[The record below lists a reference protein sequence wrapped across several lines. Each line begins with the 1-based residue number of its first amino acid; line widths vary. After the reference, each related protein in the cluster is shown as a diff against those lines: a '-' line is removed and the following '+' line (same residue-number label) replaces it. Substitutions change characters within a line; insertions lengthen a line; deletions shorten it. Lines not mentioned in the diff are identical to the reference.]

1 MHTATSVKLR
11 PASRYGIVRHRLFLL
26 SLLLAGMIHLS
37 TIGIAPYLHLDE
49 FMIIDLGRI
58 VMNPGTDWSIAWL
71 PGSDQPVFFWFYLGS
86 VAQELVFRLA
96 GEYGPR
102 IFALAGALVAARVML
117 SYLLLRRTRR
127 IQAAVLSLVFL
138 LDPLFV
144 QSYSMGRLDSWTL
157 ACGLFT
163 CVLLRQAKLRP
174 QSLRRP
180 SFGRIALA
188 GSFMSIGWLIWPSS
202 VFLLPLILTDLRGA
216 ASSFRTRQLQISAIG
231 YFALGCILTALILMI
246 PITPVIINE
255 LQSPLDGIAT
265 NTRSGSPGSP
275 LTAEY
280 HLAQLREFVRILK
293 FTPFVV
299 LLAALACLVIRKT
312 GLVYGMLAAAGIML
326 VTVVYIHRVQYLLPY
341 LIALIASL
349 YTPPR
354 QAAYLAR
361 RRRPRLKLAGLAAL
375 LLWCTGLSVIT
386 RTILAL
392 EHRQERNRD
401 LVSRAAASMIGPG
414 HHGVLMPGEFYY
426 AGRRLGWKMYKP
438 YLAQNEPLKPETL
451 EKVLPHLEY
460 VIWSGSSLPAVF
472 ERALTRNGL
481 HRQGNFRIYPQPMA
495 GGEASSWINGIRNL
509 FSLQRRPYGPYIVYA
524 RHQKPGH

>member
-1 MHTATSVKLR
+1 
-11 PASRYGIVRHRLFLL
+11 
-26 SLLLAGMIHLS
+26 IHVS

-86 VAQELVFRLA
+86 VVQELVFQLA

-117 SYLLLRRTRR
+117 AYLLLRRTRR
-127 IQAAVLSLVFL
+127 IPAAVLSLVFL

-163 CVLLRQAKLRP
+163 CVLLRQAELRP

-180 SFGRIALA
+180 SFGRIILA

-202 VFLLPLILTDLRGA
+202 VFLLPLILIDLRGA
-216 ASSFRTRQLQISAIG
+216 ALSFRTMHLKTSAIG
-231 YFALGCILTALILMI
+231 YFALGCVLTALALML
-246 PITPVIINE
+246 PLAPVVMNQ
-255 LQSPLDGIAT
+255 LQSLGDGIAT

-275 LTAEY
+275 LTLEY
-280 HLAQLREFVRILK
+280 HLAQFRELIRILK
-293 FTPFVV
+293 FTPVV
-299 LLAALACLVIRKT
+299 VILAAIGCLIIRKKS
-312 GLVYGMLAAAGIML
+312 LVYALLAAAGIML
-326 VTVVYIHRVQYLLPY
+326 FTVVYIHRVQYLLPY

-349 YTPPR
+349 FAPAR
-354 QAAYLAR
+354 QPAYRLR
-361 RRRPRLKLAGLAAL
+361 RRRPGLKLAGLAAL

-386 RTILAL
+386 RTLLAL

-401 LVSRAAASMIGPG
+401 LVSRAAESMVGAG

-438 YLAQNEPLKPETL
+438 YLAQNEPLRPETL

-460 VIWSGSSLPAVF
+460 VIWSGSSLPLVF
-472 ERALTRNGL
+472 KRALTRNGL
-481 HRQGNFRIYPQPMA
+481 HEQGTLQIYRQPMA
-495 GGEASSWINGIRNL
+495 GRETPSWLNGIRNL
-509 FSLQRRPYGPYIVYA
+509 FSLQRQPYGPYILYA
-524 RHQKPGH
+524 RDRKPGR